1 MPESRLPTYSVKII
15 SNGLPDIAYLS
26 EANENDIAEI
36 SLLSGFQCDWET
48 LWKNTD
54 FNCEALV
61 KLTYQG
67 KIQGI
72 VKFGLFPP
80 YAAPDEMSQFMEILN
95 IESIARTDRIISPA
109 GLWLIWY
116 VVEMCLKLGCNGDS
130 QGSVLVLVSLESA
143 ISYYRDK
150 VKMEGLQWITISPYE
165 EGYAFRFSKNQA
177 IEFLYGTQ
185 AEYGEATEIK
195 G

>member
-15 SNGLPDIAYLS
+15 SDGLPGTAYLT
-26 EANENDIAEI
+26 EADESDIAEVSI
-36 SLLSGFQCDWET
+36 LPGFQCHWET

-61 KLTYQG
+61 KITYQG

-80 YAAPDEMSQFMEILN
+80 YDPPDKAPQFIEILN
-95 IESIARTDRIISPA
+95 IESIARKDRIISPA

-116 VVEMCLKLGCNGDS
+116 VVEMCLKVGCGGDS
-130 QGSVLVLVSLESA
+130 QGSILVLVSLESA

-150 VKMEGLQWITISPYE
+150 AKMEGLQWTTIIPYE

-177 IEFLYGTQ
+177 IEFLHGTQ

>member
-1 MPESRLPTYSVKII
+1 MSETHIPTYSVKII
-15 SNGLPDIAYLS
+15 SDSLPGIAYLA
-26 EANENDIAEI
+26 EADESDIAEVSI
-36 SLLSGFQCDWET
+36 LPGFQCDWET

-67 KIQGI
+67 KIQGL

-80 YAAPDEMSQFMEILN
+80 HTAPDEMPQFMEILN
-95 IESIARTDRIISPA
+95 IESIARKDKIISPA

-116 VVEMCLKLGCNGDS
+116 VVEMCLKVGCSGDS
-130 QGSVLVLVSLESA
+130 QGSILVLVSLESA

-150 VKMEGLQWITISPYE
+150 VKMEGLQWVTISPYE
-165 EGYAFRFSKNQA
+165 EGYAFRFSKDQA

-185 AEYGEATEIK
+185 AEYGEATEVK
-195 G
+195 R

>member
-1 MPESRLPTYSVKII
+1 MPESRLSTYSVEILKD
-15 SNGLPDIAYLS
+15 SLVDVAYLA
-26 EANENDIAEI
+26 EVDERDIAEI
-36 SLLSGFQCDWET
+36 SLMPDFQCDWAT
-48 LWKNTD
+48 LWSKTD

-72 VKFGLFPP
+72 VKFALFPP
-80 YAAPDEMSQFMEILN
+80 YPLPEQVPEFIEILN
-95 IESIARTDRIISPA
+95 LESISGKNRIISPV

-116 VVEMCLKLGCNGDS
+116 VVATCLKVGCVGDS
-130 QGSVLVLVSLESA
+130 QGSVLLLISVKLA
-143 ISYYRDK
+143 IPYYRDK
-150 VKMEGLQWITISPYE
+150 VRMEGLQWITISPYE

-177 IEFLYGTQ
+177 IEFLHGTQ
-185 AEYGEATEIK
+185 AEYGEAIELA